1 MPGWCWLP
9 AAGGQAAP
17 WLGADRAPTMA
28 TRKSR
33 RRPNVVIRGEGKNDM
48 PALLIP
54 RVRVKSDPSE
64 HAEYIA
70 NLGIF
75 LRSLQWGPQTD
86 TGYER
91 RSDSRG

>member
-17 WLGADRAPTMA
+17 LLGADRAPTMA
-28 TRKSR
+28 TRESR
-33 RRPNVVIRGEGKNDM
+33 RRPNVLILGKETIM
-48 PALLIP
+48 PVLLTP

-70 NLGIF
+70 NLSIC

-86 TGYER
+86 AGYER
-91 RSDSRG
+91 RSESRG